1 LANASFQDAKPWDM
15 KNVANPTDIPRRLS
29 TTIALTVE
37 TLRICG
43 ILLQPYMPEKSRL
56 LLDQLGVDESK
67 RTAEY
72 AMVAADMDYGTP
84 KTVLGEGYAAILFPP
99 VLAA

>member
-1 LANASFQDAKPWDM
+1 M
-15 KNVANPTDIPRRLS
+15 KNVANPTDVPRRLS
-29 TTIALTVE
+29 STIALVAE

-43 ILLQPYMPEKSRL
+43 ILLQPYMPEKTQL

-72 AMVAADMDYGTP
+72 AVVAADMDYGTP
-84 KTVLGEGYAAILFPP
+84 KVALREGYAAILFPP